1 MAHSVLKLSALL
13 FSAYLL
19 SACDKAPEDMSQ
31 IKVGVITGAEE
42 QVAEVAKQVA
52 QQKYGLKVQLVSF
65 SGSIIPNDATNQGE
79 LDANVFQH
87 RPFLAQDNAAHG
99 YHLVA
104 VGNTF
109 VFPIAAYS
117 RKIHSVT
124 QLVDHATIAIPND
137 PTNLGRAL
145 LLLQKQGLITL
156 APRKGL
162 LPTTLDITQNPRHL
176 TLLQLEAAQLPHV
189 LDDPKVAIA
198 IINTTYI
205 EQTGLSP
212 VRDSLFIEDKQS
224 PYVNIIVSREDNR
237 QAKNVQ
243 EFVHAYQSPEVAKAA
258 ETLFKGGAIPG
269 W

>member
-1 MAHSVLKLSALL
+1 MRSILSLLLSVVLAGC
-13 FSAYLL
+13 LL
-19 SACDKAPEDMSQ
+19 SACDKKPEDMKH
-31 IKVGVITGAEE
+31 IKVGVITGAEQ

-52 QQKYGLKVQLVSF
+52 KQKYGLDVELVSF
-65 SGSIIPNDATNQGE
+65 SGAILPNDATDQGE

-87 RPFLAQDNAAHG
+87 RPFLAQDNAMHH

-117 RKIHSVT
+117 RQLHSVAE
-124 QLVDHATIAIPND
+124 LKDGATVAMPND

-145 LLLQKQGLITL
+145 LLLQKQGLIRL
-156 APRKGL
+156 AANKGL
-162 LPTTLDITQNPRHL
+162 LPTTLDITQNPYHL
-176 TLLQLEAAQLPHV
+176 HLLQLEGAQLPHV

-198 IINTTYI
+198 IISTTYI

-212 VRDSLFIEDKQS
+212 VHDSLFIEGKDS
-224 PYVNIIVSREDNR
+224 PYVNIIVSRENN
-237 QAKNVQ
+237 QHAENVR
-243 EFVHAYQSPEVAKAA
+243 EFVKAYQSPEVAKAA
-258 ETLFKGGAIPG
+258 ETLFKGGAIAG

>member
-1 MAHSVLKLSALL
+1 MRHLKLMSLL
-13 FSAYLL
+13 FAGCLL
-19 SACDKAPEDMSQ
+19 AACDKAPEDMSQ

-52 QQKYGLKVQLVSF
+52 KQKFGLNVNLVSF
-65 SGSIIPNDATNQGE
+65 SGSILPNDATNHGE

-117 RKIHSVT
+117 RHIHSVS
-124 QLVDHATIAIPND
+124 QLKDNATVAVPND

-145 LLLQKQGLITL
+145 LLLQKQGLLTL
-156 APRKGL
+156 APGKGL

-176 TLLQLEAAQLPHV
+176 TILQLEGAQLPHV

-198 IINTTYI
+198 IISTTYI
-205 EQTGLSP
+205 QQTGLSP
-212 VRDSLFIEDKQS
+212 LRDSLFIEDKHS

-243 EFVHAYQSPEVAKAA
+243 EFVKAYQSPEVAKAA
-258 ETLFKGGAIPG
+258 ESLFKGGAIAG

>member
-1 MAHSVLKLSALL
+1 MMHHIRLL
-13 FSAYLL
+13 PLL
-19 SACDKAPEDMSQ
+19 LATCLLAACDKAPEDMSQ

-52 QQKYGLKVQLVSF
+52 KEKYGLTVQLVSF
-65 SGSIIPNDATNQGE
+65 SGSILPNDATNQGE

-117 RKIHSVT
+117 RKIHSVA
-124 QLVDHATIAIPND
+124 QLQDHATVAVPND

-145 LLLQKQGLITL
+145 LLLEKQGLLTL
-156 APRKGL
+156 APGKGL
-162 LPTTLDITQNPRHL
+162 LPTILDITKNPRQL
-176 TLLQLEAAQLPHV
+176 TILQLEGAQLPHV

-198 IINTTYI
+198 IISTTYI
-205 EQTGLSP
+205 QQTGLSP
-212 VRDSLFIEDKQS
+212 LRDNIFIEDKNS
-224 PYVNIIVSREDNR
+224 PYVNIVVSREDHR

-243 EFVHAYQSPEVAKAA
+243 EFVKAYQSPEVAKAA

>member
-1 MAHSVLKLSALL
+1 MRHLKLLSLVVMSCLL
-13 FSAYLL
+13 A
-19 SACDKAPEDMSQ
+19 ACDKAPEDMSQ

-52 QQKYGLKVQLVSF
+52 KQKYGLRVQLVSF
-65 SGSIIPNDATNQGE
+65 SGSILPNDATNHGE

-117 RKIHSVT
+117 RHIHSVA
-124 QLVDHATIAIPND
+124 QLKDYATVAVPND

-145 LLLQKQGLITL
+145 LLLEKQGLLTL
-156 APRKGL
+156 APGKGL
-162 LPTTLDITQNPRHL
+162 LPTILDITQNPRHL
-176 TLLQLEAAQLPHV
+176 TILQLEGAQLPHV

-198 IINTTYI
+198 IISTTYI
-205 EQTGLSP
+205 QQTGLSP
-212 VRDSLFIEDKQS
+212 LRDNLFIEDKHS
-224 PYVNIIVSREDNR
+224 PYVNIVVSRDDNR

-243 EFVHAYQSPEVAKAA
+243 EFVQAYQSPEVAKAA